1 MYFKVKQQYYS
12 KQCEWYV
19 LQFVEVE
26 PIDQLYCKS
35 QPTMGLICF
44 FKYKAEDITLTWKDF
59 ILY

>member
-1 MYFKVKQQYYS
+1 MHSKVKQQYYS

-19 LQFVEVE
+19 LQFVEVD

-44 FKYKAEDITLTWKDF
+44 FKYKAEDITLT
-59 ILY
+59 